1 MRPLPI
7 LSFVLLTLAPHAF
20 AQVTLDLHA
29 LQALPE
35 RGGPGPPVRVIPP
48 LPQHQAG
55 RTQTVTP
62 RSESPAPGSASA
74 EAAST
79 KNPPPEAAPTA
90 SAAASGS
97 AAPSPSA
104 PVAPPALPQTVP
116 QTALITPIAPA
127 LPGAESTPPPPPV
140 SEKSATNAAPTV
152 SGLRVTFASGQSEL
166 SPESVAAIKQFA
178 SGPTTG
184 ETSSF
189 NVLAYAPG
197 SPDDPST
204 ARRVSLSRA
213 MAVRSALVADGVPS
227 ARIYVRAL
235 GAQSGDGPPDRVD
248 VNVEGSTASGAA
260 SAQATPR

>member
-35 RGGPGPPVRVIPP
+35 RSGPGAPAHVTPPSIQR
-48 LPQHQAG
+48 QAG

-62 RSESPAPGSASA
+62 RPPVPAPGSSSP

-79 KNPPPEAAPTA
+79 KNPPSEAAPAA

-97 AAPSPSA
+97 AAPSPST
-104 PVAPPALPQTVP
+104 PVVPPALPQTVP

-127 LPGAESTPPPPPV
+127 PPAAESAPPPPPV
-140 SEKSATNAAPTV
+140 SDKAATNAAPTV

-184 ETSSF
+184 DTSSF
-189 NVLAYAPG
+189 NVMAYAPG

-248 VNVEGSTASGAA
+248 VNVEGSTDAGAA

>member
-1 MRPLPI
+1 MRPLTI
-7 LSFVLLTLAPHAF
+7 LSFALLTLAPHAF

-35 RGGPGPPVRVIPP
+35 RGGQGAPAHVIPP
-48 LPQHQAG
+48 TEHQVR

-62 RSESPAPGSASA
+62 RSPGAAPGNSSS

-79 KNPPPEAAPTA
+79 TNPPSETA
-90 SAAASGS
+90 RTAAAASGS
-97 AAPSPSA
+97 AAPSASA
-104 PVAPPALPQTVP
+104 PVAPPALPQSVP

-127 LPGAESTPPPPPV
+127 PTGAESAPPPPPV
-140 SEKSATNAAPTV
+140 SDKAATNAAPTV
-152 SGLRVTFASGQSEL
+152 SGLRVPFASGQSEL
-166 SPESVAAIKQFA
+166 SPESAAAIKQFA

-184 ETSSF
+184 EASSF

-204 ARRVSLSRA
+204 ARRVSVSRA
-213 MAVRSALVADGVPS
+213 MAVRNALVADGVPS
-227 ARIYVRAL
+227 ARIYVAAL

-248 VNVEGSTASGAA
+248 VNVEGSTDTGAA